1 VKPSMFTFRTAN
13 KILMGNGAIEKIG
26 VEAKSLNATR
36 AFIVTDKGVMRIGL
50 AERVSQIL
58 KSGGV
63 QSEIFDQVEPEPS
76 MENVN
81 ECVEF
86 TRGKKYDLF
95 VGVGGG
101 SSMDVAKI
109 ISILA
114 TNSGSVYDYI
124 GIEKIP
130 KPGLPIILVPTT
142 SGTGAEVTPNAIVT
156 NKKIKEK
163 KGIVS
168 HFLLP
173 EVAIVDPSLTLSLP
187 PRITASTGVD
197 ALTHSIESY
206 VSLNA
211 SPLSDVIAL
220 ESIKLISHNLKRAVE
235 DGNDIEARYN
245 MALGSLLGGI
255 ALTNAGTGGV
265 HALAYPLGGQFGIP
279 HGLSNAL
286 MLPFI
291 VEFNITSNLSKFS
304 KIAAVMGENIEG
316 LGREEAAGKAV
327 EAVRAIVTD
336 VGMPKRLREVGIPKQ
351 ALPKIAESAS
361 HVTRLLANNPRK
373 MTIDDIRKIYE
384 EAF

>member
-1 VKPSMFTFRTAN
+1 MKPNVFTFRTAN

-26 VEAKSLNATR
+26 VEAKSLNVTR
-36 AFIVTDKGVMRIGL
+36 ALIVTDEGVMRIGL
-50 AERVSQIL
+50 PEKVKQPLIL
-58 KSGGV
+58 AGIEVK
-63 QSEIFDQVEPEPS
+63 IFDRLESEPS
-76 MENVN
+76 IENVN

-109 ISILA
+109 ASILA
-114 TNSGSVYDYI
+114 TNHGSVYDYI

-130 KPGLPIILVPTT
+130 KPGLSTILVPTT

-156 NKKIKEK
+156 DKKAKVK

-173 EVAIVDPSLTLSLP
+173 DVAIVDPSLTLSLP
-187 PRITASTGVD
+187 PKITASTGVD

-220 ESIKLISHNLKRAVE
+220 ESIKLISHSLKRAVE
-235 DGNDIEARYN
+235 DGSDIEARYN

-286 MLPFI
+286 ILPYI
-291 VEFNITSNLSKFS
+291 VEFNITGNLSKFS
-304 KIAAVMGENIEG
+304 KIGAIMRENVQG

-327 EAVRAIVTD
+327 DAVRAMVID
-336 VGMPKRLREVGIPKQ
+336 VGLPKRLREVGIPKH
-351 ALPKIAESAS
+351 ALPEIAESAS
-361 HVTRLLANNPRK
+361 QVTRLLANNPRK

-384 EAF
+384 AAF